1 MEAYTKN
8 SSVRFKQRI
17 LTEFLAVEGVSTDE
31 TGVRTAMTVENELG
45 YTAKWTTQWYQ
56 LEKQQV

>member
-45 YTAKWTTQWYQ
+45 YTAK
-56 LEKQQV
+56 